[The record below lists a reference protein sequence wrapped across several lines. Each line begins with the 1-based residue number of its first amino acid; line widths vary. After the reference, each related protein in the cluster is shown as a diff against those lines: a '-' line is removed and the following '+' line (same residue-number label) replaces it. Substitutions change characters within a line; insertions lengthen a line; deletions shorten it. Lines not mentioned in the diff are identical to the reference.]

1 MKFIDLHTHPST
13 EYYSDP
19 LEIVN
24 EWHSLNMEK
33 LFVCGTNE
41 DDSTQAIELA
51 KKVDFVYP
59 VIGIHPTLSNGL
71 QDREILNKIYEP
83 NVVAIG
89 EVGLDYHYD
98 DSPSKEIQKQGFIA
112 QIDFA
117 KEHNLPVIMH
127 IRDALDDSLDI
138 ITLPQYKDIN
148 FIFHSFSGDLSFLN
162 KCLRYSN
169 IYYSISG
176 VVTFKNAK
184 PLQEAVKNIPLD
196 RIFCETDTPY
206 LAPTPMRG
214 KPNIS
219 PFVQYTYEYIAN
231 LKQIDVDV
239 LVEQIKKNVRKVFK
253 IYD

>member
-1 MKFIDLHTHPST
+1 MT
-13 EYYSDP
+13 
-19 LEIVN
+19 
-24 EWHSLNMEK
+24 
-33 LFVCGTNE
+33 
-41 DDSTQAIELA
+41 
-51 KKVDFVYP
+51 
-59 VIGIHPTLSNGL
+59 
-71 QDREILNKIYEP
+71 
-83 NVVAIG
+83 
-89 EVGLDYHYD
+89 
-98 DSPSKEIQKQGFIA
+98 
-112 QIDFA
+112 
-117 KEHNLPVIMH
+117 
-127 IRDALDDSLDI
+127 
-138 ITLPQYKDIN
+138 
-148 FIFHSFSGDLSFLN
+148 
-162 KCLRYSN
+162 YSN

-231 LKQIDVDV
+231 LKQIDIDV